1 MADELKENKQPLVLI
16 VDDTIKNLQLLG
28 NLLKESSYKI
38 SAATNG
44 RQAIE
49 VAKQIQPDLILL
61 DVMMPELDG
70 FETCKI
76 LKSMPETKNIPV
88 IFLTAKVE
96 AEDII
101 NGFKEG
107 AVDYI
112 TKPFNSYELKA
123 RVQTHLELKMSKDLL
138 NERLLQLKKEKN
150 KLNTVLT
157 GISDGVIVINN
168 DLDIILFNPMASL
181 LSGYLGEEAM
191 DKKYTEILQFIPEQ
205 GSKDNNGDFI
215 ENAIISQKTQDL
227 NIAQLL
233 ITKNNGKI
241 PVKGSASP
249 LNNEEGNVTGCVVVL
264 RDISKEREID
274 KMKCEFVS
282 IASHQLK
289 TPLTGIKWMT
299 ELLMKQSLNS
309 DQMEFAKGAH
319 QSADRMVKLINELLD
334 VSHIETGR
342 KFDLKKEKV
351 DIIKLLE
358 SILQDLSDNAQRK
371 NVELLLDKEIPAE
384 MIVDVDKS
392 KTRQVFTNFI
402 DNAIKYS
409 KGKGKVTVGCRR
421 ENNEAIVFIKDNGIG
436 IPQKQQERLFEKFFR
451 ADNAVLSETD
461 GTGLG
466 LYIAKAIVEAH
477 NGSVWFESA
486 ENKGTTFYIK
496 LLLK

>member
-44 RQAIE
+44 KQAIE
-49 VAKQIQPDLILL
+49 IAKQIQPDLILL

-101 NGFKEG
+101 NGFEEG

-138 NERLLQLKKEKN
+138 NERLLQLKKERN

-168 DLDIILFNPMASL
+168 SSDIILFNPMASF
-181 LSGYLGEEAM
+181 LSGYLSKEAM
-191 DKKYTEILQFIPEQ
+191 DKKYTEILQFIPEE
-205 GSKDNNGDFI
+205 GPKDSKVDFI
-215 ENAIISQKTQDL
+215 KNAIKSQKTQDI
-227 NIAQLL
+227 NITQLL
-233 ITKNNGKI
+233 ITKNKGKT
-241 PVKGSASP
+241 PVKGSAAP
-249 LNNEEGNVTGCVVVL
+249 LKNDEGNVTGCVVVL

-274 KMKCEFVS
+274 KMKGEFVS

-299 ELLMKQSLNS
+299 ELLMKQNLNS
-309 DQMEFAKGAH
+309 DQMEFARGAH

-334 VSHIETGR
+334 VSHIDTGR

-351 DIIKLLE
+351 DIIQLLE
-358 SILQDLSDNAQRK
+358 SILQDLSDSAQRK
-371 NVELLLDKEIPAE
+371 NVELLLDKKNPAE
-384 MIVDVDKS
+384 IIVDVDKS
-392 KTRQVFTNFI
+392 KIRQVFANFI
-402 DNAIKYS
+402 DNSIKYS
-409 KGKGKVTVGCRR
+409 KEKGKVTVGCSR
-421 ENNEAIVFIKDNGIG
+421 ENNEAIISIKDNGIG
-436 IPQKQQERLFEKFFR
+436 IPGKQQEKLFEKFFR

-477 NGSVWFESA
+477 NGSVWFDSV

-496 LLLK
+496 LLI